1 MSRRKRGVAVGAV
14 LAAAVGVAALL
25 FLRSNGDGAAD
36 PSGVSA
42 LRTASVQQRDLAEY
56 LEISGT
62 LDYADSLTLTS
73 QSSGVLLHLAPEG
86 TVVRRGEPVYQAID
100 EPTEAETADVLARLA
115 SARNSLVAAQDEL
128 SDAVSG
134 PSEADVAAARA
145 ALADAREARD
155 DLLEPPSEAE
165 IVSAEAAVETASEAL
180 DTLLDPSAADL
191 AEARSRLSSARS
203 DLDDLLAGASQAE
216 IESARAALLT
226 AESDL
231 DDLRAGASRAE
242 IESARAAVILAE
254 EDVNDYIGYADSHP
268 TVISLKAAL
277 AVARQDLA
285 DLLAGASEAQL
296 DAAEAAVLA
305 ADEALA
311 DLLAGAS
318 EAQLDAAE
326 AAVLAARE
334 ALDDLLAG
342 GAEADLDAAEATVQA
357 AAETVETLENP
368 TEGARLSARADLAA
382 AQEALDDLLAGP
394 AAAEIDRLEADIL
407 AAQEALDDLLAG
419 ASAADIEA
427 LEASV
432 ASAEAA
438 VVSAEA
444 DLAELGA
451 GLGSRVVMYGST
463 PAYRTM
469 AVGLSGDDVRQLEQN
484 LAALGHGFSAVI
496 VVDDV
501 FDEATAEAVRRWQ
514 EAAGHEPD
522 GTVGMSDIVFTTGP
536 VQVGS
541 WAQGVELG
549 QDVAPGTALATL
561 TVIQAPAD
569 GEMVT
574 TQQVTADLPLS
585 DRDLVS
591 EGVTVNV
598 ELPDNTDIAGT
609 VTAISP
615 FPSLDAD
622 AGESAVEV
630 TILLAEPASEVWI
643 GATVDVEITETLVED
658 ALVVPA
664 TALLALVEGGYAV
677 EVVDADGAT
686 RLVGV
691 ETGLFVDGDVEVR
704 SGQLSAGMPVVV
716 PR

>member
-1 MSRRKRGVAVGAV
+1 MGLPASRRTRRV
-14 LAAAVGVAALL
+14 AAAAALVVAAGVAALL
-25 FLRSNGDGAAD
+25 VLGSDGDQAAEL
-36 PSGVSA
+36 SGVSA
-42 LRTASVQQRDLAEY
+42 LTTAPVEQRDLAEY

-62 LDYADSLTLTS
+62 LDYSDSMTLTS
-73 QSSGVLLHLAPEG
+73 QSSGVLIHLAPEG
-86 TVVRRGEPVYQAID
+86 AVVHRGEPVYQTID

-115 SARNSLVAAQDEL
+115 SARNSLVAARDDL

-134 PSEADVAAARA
+134 PSEADVAAASA

-155 DLLEPPSEAE
+155 EMLEPPSEAE

-203 DLDDLLAGASQAE
+203 DLADLLAGASPAD
-216 IESARAALLT
+216 IDSARAALLT

-242 IESARAAVILAE
+242 IESARAAVVVAQDDLDE
-254 EDVNDYIGYADSHP
+254 YIGYADSHP
-268 TVISLKAAL
+268 TVVSLRAAL
-277 AVARQDLA
+277 GVARQNLA

-296 DAAEAAVLA
+296 DAAEAAVL
-305 ADEALA
+305 
-311 DLLAGAS
+311 S
-318 EAQLDAAE
+318 
-326 AAVLAARE
+326 ARE
-334 ALDDLLAG
+334 ALDELLAG
-342 GAEADLDAAEATVQA
+342 GSEADLDAAEAAVQA

-368 TEGARLSARADLAA
+368 TEGARLAAQADLASA
-382 AQEALDDLLAGP
+382 REALDDLLAGP
-394 AAAEIDRLEADIL
+394 AAAETGRLEADVL

-419 ASAADIEA
+419 ASTADIEA

-438 VVSAEA
+438 VVSAEVDLA
-444 DLAELGA
+444 DLFA

-469 AVGLSGDDVRQLEQN
+469 AVGMSGDDVAQLEQN
-484 LAALGHGFSAVI
+484 LAELGHGDPASL
-496 VVDDV
+496 VVDDL
-501 FDEATAEAVRRWQ
+501 FDEATAEAVLRWQ

-522 GTVGMSDIVFTTGP
+522 ATVSVSDIVFTAGP

-549 QDVAPGTALATL
+549 QDVAPGTPLAALA
-561 TVIQAPAD
+561 VIRAPSD

-574 TQQVTADLPLS
+574 TQQVAADLPLS

-591 EGVTVNV
+591 VGAAVNV

-615 FPSLDAD
+615 FPVLDAD

-643 GATVDVEITETLVED
+643 GATVDVEITETLVEG

-677 EVVDADGAT
+677 EVVDADGGM

-704 SGQLSAGMPVVV
+704 SGQLSAGMRLVV